1 MKGPRHAIL
10 DESGNVVEC
19 DLITWAMW
27 FEKSRQRIIEQD
39 QIGDLWVSTIFIG
52 LNHQYGRG
60 PPLWFETM
68 VFHEPEYE
76 PGLDRMIRPEAGYCE
91 RYTTIQEARAG
102 HAAAI
107 EWIRAKK
114 AEQGSRYDSRAVL
127 GLLKKKSRL

>member
-1 MKGPRHAIL
+1 MKEPRHAIL

-19 DLITWAMW
+19 DLLTWAIW

-39 QIGDLWVSTIFIG
+39 TVEGLWVSTIFMG

-60 PPLWFETM
+60 KPLWFETM
-68 VFHEPEYE
+68 VFHEPQYD
-76 PGLDRMIRPEAGYCE
+76 PDFDRMRREPAGYSE

-107 EWIRAKK
+107 EWIK
-114 AEQGSRYDSRAVL
+114 ARKVEQGSSYDSRAIL
-127 GLLKKKSRL
+127 GLLKKSRL

>member
-1 MKGPRHAIL
+1 MGPRHAIL

-19 DLITWAMW
+19 DLMTWAMW
-27 FEKSRQRIIEQD
+27 LEKNRQRIIEQD
-39 QIGDLWVSTIFIG
+39 QVEELWVSTIFMG
-52 LNHQYGRG
+52 LDHSYRPKG

-76 PGLDRMIRPEAGYCE
+76 PRLDRMIRPEAGYCE

-107 EWIRAKK
+107 EWIKARK
-114 AEQGSRYDSRAVL
+114 AEQGSSYDSRAIL
-127 GLLKKKSRL
+127 GLLRKSRL